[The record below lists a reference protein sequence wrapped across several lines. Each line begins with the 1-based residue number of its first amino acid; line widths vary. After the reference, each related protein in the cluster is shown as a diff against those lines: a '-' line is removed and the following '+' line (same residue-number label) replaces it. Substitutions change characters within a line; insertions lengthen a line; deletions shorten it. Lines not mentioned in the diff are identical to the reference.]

1 MSASDIPD
9 IRRHMERLAA
19 EGVDV
24 VRVIYPDLIG
34 TDRARDVLLDH
45 LPAACAHGLAFCR
58 AVYHTSPQGDVVP
71 VAGGVDA
78 GLPDVC
84 VRPDL
89 STLTVLPWEPGVAT
103 CLGEVTDPATSAPAP
118 ESPRDLLRSVLA
130 RCAEHGLRPVV
141 GPELEYFLLEPAPC
155 APTGWRRSPE
165 TTGAVYTAGL
175 RADPDNHLLRT
186 LRLLRDLRIGVTN
199 GNHEFDGGQYEINLT
214 HSGALDAA
222 DRAFRFKA
230 AVKELARGEGRLA
243 TFMAKPFGDAGGSGF
258 HLHLSCEDLGGDLGG
273 DAGGSAGGSAGGG
286 VGGSAGG
293 SAGEGVG
300 GSAGED
306 VGGGAGEG
314 VGGGAG
320 EGVGGGAGEGV
331 GGGAGEGV
339 GGGAGGGA
347 GGANVFDDPA
357 GAYGLSATARHAV
370 AGVLAHAPAL
380 AALANPTVNSYKRF
394 GPDTLAPWLIDWGL
408 DNRSAMLRIPPERG
422 SGARLELR
430 LGDASAN
437 PYLLIAGT
445 LAAALLGVRAGE
457 EPPAPLEGYGYD
469 TARSALLP
477 PTLSA
482 ALDALEADTALI
494 ELLGKGFTTAY
505 LTYKRNEVARFQR
518 HVTDWEFTEYAYHL

>member
-1 MSASDIPD
+1 MSAQDTPD

-19 EGVDV
+19 EGIDV

-45 LPAACAHGLAFCR
+45 LPSACEHGLAFCR
-58 AVYHTSPQGDVVP
+58 AVYHTTPQGNVVP
-71 VAGGVDA
+71 VAGGLDA

-89 STLTVLPWEPGVAT
+89 STLATLPWEPGVAT
-103 CLGEVTDPATSAPAP
+103 CLGEVTDPATSGPAP
-118 ESPRDLLRSVLA
+118 ESPRDLLRTVLA
-130 RCAEHGLRPVV
+130 RCCEQGLRPVV
-141 GPELEYFLLEPAPC
+141 GPELEYFLLEPAPGT
-155 APTGWRRSPE
+155 ATGWRRAPE

-186 LRLLRDLRIGVTN
+186 LRHLRDLGLGVVT

-214 HSGALDAA
+214 HSEALDAA

-230 AVKELARGEGRLA
+230 AVKELARGEGNLA

-258 HLHLSCEDLGGDLGG
+258 HLHLSCG
-273 DAGGSAGGSAGGG
+273 DA
-286 VGGSAGG
+286 
-293 SAGEGVG
+293 EGRN
-300 GSAGED
+300 A
-306 VGGGAGEG
+306 
-314 VGGGAG
+314 
-320 EGVGGGAGEGV
+320 
-331 GGGAGEGV
+331 
-339 GGGAGGGA
+339 
-347 GGANVFDDPA
+347 FDDPA
-357 GAYGLSATARHAV
+357 GAYGLSATARHAL
-370 AGVLAHAPAL
+370 AGILAHAPSL

-408 DNRSAMLRIPPERG
+408 DNRSAMVRIPPERG

-445 LAAALLGVRAGE
+445 IAAALLGVQAGE

-477 PTLSA
+477 TSLSA
-482 ALDALEADTALI
+482 ALDALEADTALTDV
-494 ELLGKGFTTAY
+494 LGKDFTTSF
-505 LTYKRNEVARFQR
+505 LTYKRDEVERFGR
-518 HVTDWEFTEYAYHL
+518 YVTDWEFTEYAYHL

>member
-1 MSASDIPD
+1 MSSHDTPD

-24 VRVIYPDLIG
+24 VRVVYPDLIG

-45 LPAACAHGLAFCR
+45 LASACAHGLAFCK

-71 VAGGVDA
+71 VAGGLDA
-78 GLPDVC
+78 GLPDVT

-89 STLTVLPWEPGVAT
+89 STLAVLPWEPGVAT
-103 CLGEVTDPATSAPAP
+103 CLGEVTDPATGTHAP
-118 ESPRDLLRSVLA
+118 ESPRDLLRFVLA
-130 RCAEHGLRPVV
+130 RCTELGLRPVV
-141 GPELEYFLLEPAPC
+141 GPELEYFLLEPAPGT
-155 APTGWRRSPE
+155 PTGWRRAPE

-175 RADPDNHLLRT
+175 RADPENHLLRT
-186 LRLLRDLRIGVTN
+186 LRSLRDLGIGVVA

-214 HSGALDAA
+214 HSDALDAA

-230 AVKELARGEGRLA
+230 SVKELARKEGRLA

-258 HLHLSCEDLGGDLGG
+258 HLHLSCEDTDGR
-273 DAGGSAGGSAGGG
+273 
-286 VGGSAGG
+286 
-293 SAGEGVG
+293 
-300 GSAGED
+300 
-306 VGGGAGEG
+306 
-314 VGGGAG
+314 
-320 EGVGGGAGEGV
+320 
-331 GGGAGEGV
+331 
-339 GGGAGGGA
+339 
-347 GGANVFDDPA
+347 NTFDDPA
-357 GAYGLSATARHAV
+357 GAYGLSTTARHAV
-370 AGVLAHAPAL
+370 AGVIAHAPAL

-445 LAAALLGVRAGE
+445 VAAALLGVQAGE

-469 TARSALLP
+469 TARSAVLP
-477 PTLSA
+477 TDLSA
-482 ALDALEADTALI
+482 ALDALEADTALTD
-494 ELLGKGFTTAY
+494 LLGKDFTTSF
-505 LTYKRNEVARFQR
+505 LTYKRNEVERFQR

>member
-1 MSASDIPD
+1 MSASDTPE

-24 VRVIYPDLIG
+24 VRVVYPDLIG

-45 LPAACAHGLAFCR
+45 LPTACEHGLAFCR
-58 AVYHTSPQGDVVP
+58 AVYHTTPQGDVVP
-71 VAGGVDA
+71 VAGGLDA
-78 GLPDVC
+78 GLPDVH

-89 STLTVLPWEPGVAT
+89 STLAVLPWEPGVAA
-103 CLGEVTDPATSAPAP
+103 CLGEVVDPATSAPAP
-118 ESPRDLLRSVLA
+118 ESPRDLLRTVLA
-130 RCAEHGLRPVV
+130 RCAEQGLRPVV
-141 GPELEYFLLEPAPC
+141 GPELEYFLLEPAPGTR
-155 APTGWRRSPE
+155 TGWRRSPR

-186 LRLLRDLRIGVTN
+186 LRLLRDLGLGVVT

-214 HSGALDAA
+214 HSEALDAA

-230 AVKELARGEGRLA
+230 AVKELARKEGKLA

-258 HLHLSCEDLGGDLGG
+258 HLHLSCEASDE
-273 DAGGSAGGSAGGG
+273 
-286 VGGSAGG
+286 
-293 SAGEGVG
+293 EG
-300 GSAGED
+300 ARN
-306 VGGGAGEG
+306 A
-314 VGGGAG
+314 
-320 EGVGGGAGEGV
+320 
-331 GGGAGEGV
+331 
-339 GGGAGGGA
+339 
-347 GGANVFDDPA
+347 FDDPA
-357 GAYGLSATARHAV
+357 GAYGLSATARHAL
-370 AGVLAHAPAL
+370 AGILAHAPAL

-445 LAAALLGVRAGE
+445 IAAALLGVRAGE

-469 TARSALLP
+469 TDRSAMLP
-477 PTLSA
+477 TTLTG
-482 ALDALEADTALI
+482 ALDALEADTALADV
-494 ELLGKGFTTAY
+494 LGKEFTASF
-505 LTYKRNEVARFQR
+505 LTYKRNEVERFQR